1 LTIKFGTDGWRA
13 LIADEYTFANVE
25 RVAQAYADYLC
36 ERVPEGDV
44 LVGYDTRFLS
54 ERFAERAAE
63 VLAGNV
69 RSVRLLDRPT
79 PTPVVSWMVEHQA
92 MAGGV
97 VITAS
102 HNPAQFNGFKIK
114 ERPGRSAAPETILA
128 VESRLD
134 ERPPHRKVGGYR
146 VVEPDAGY
154 TRSIER
160 LVDLEAIRSAGTTIV
175 ADAMHGAASTATER
189 MLSGGATR
197 VISIRHERDPYFG
210 GVNPEPIAPNLAALA
225 DAVRDHGAMLGL
237 ATDGDADRLGAL
249 DENGRFLTSHLVLS
263 ILVLHL
269 ARNRGMG
276 GTVIKTVSQS
286 RLVDRIAADL
296 GLAVRETPIGFKYV
310 AEEMAKGD
318 VLVGGEESGGIGVR
332 DYIPERDGVLSGL
345 LLAEAIVAAGGRPSQ
360 VVDEIQSRYGPLFYD
375 RRDLRVRP
383 DEGIPLVRNIGSD
396 PPVAVGGD
404 RVAGVTTVDGTKF
417 SFEDESW
424 LLLRQS
430 GTEPVLRVYSEATSE
445 AKRDRLLAEGVA
457 LVGR

>member
-1 LTIKFGTDGWRA
+1 VTIRFGTDGWRA

-25 RVAQAYADYLC
+25 CVAQAYADYL
-36 ERVPEGDV
+36 RDHDLGGDV
-44 LVGYDTRFLS
+44 LVGYDLRFLS

-63 VLAGNV
+63 VIAGNG
-69 RSVRLLDRPT
+69 RSVHLLDRPT
-79 PTPVVSWMVEHQA
+79 PTPVVSWMVEKEE

-114 ERPGRSAAPETILA
+114 ERPGRSAAPETVRE
-128 VESRLD
+128 VEARLFAQSP
-134 ERPPHRKVGGYR
+134 RRQQGGFR
-146 VVEPDAGY
+146 LVAPNPGY
-154 TRSIER
+154 ESDIGE
-160 LVDLEAIRSAGTTIV
+160 LVDLAMLRAAGATIV
-175 ADAMHGAASTATER
+175 ADAMHGSAGAATER
-189 MLSGGATR
+189 LLAGGSTK
-197 VISIRHERDPYFG
+197 VVSIRNTRDPYFG

-225 DAVRDHGAMLGL
+225 DAVRSNGALLGL

-249 DENGRFLTSHLVLS
+249 DENGAFLTSHLVLS

-269 ARNRGMG
+269 AKNRKLRGA
-276 GTVIKTVSQS
+276 VIKTVSQS

-296 GLAVRETPIGFKYV
+296 GLEVRETPIGFKYV

-332 DYIPERDGVLSGL
+332 GYIPERDGVLSGL
-345 LLAEAIVAAGGRPSQ
+345 LLAEAIVASDMTPSRL
-360 VVDEIQSRYGPLFYD
+360 VADIQDRYGPLYYD
-375 RRDLRVRP
+375 RRDFHVRP
-383 DEGIPLVRNIGSD
+383 EEGIPLVQRIGSD
-396 PPVAVGGD
+396 PPSAVAGD
-404 RVAGVTTVDGTKF
+404 RVTAVTTLDGTKF

-445 AKRDRLLAEGVA
+445 RKRDGLLAEGAA